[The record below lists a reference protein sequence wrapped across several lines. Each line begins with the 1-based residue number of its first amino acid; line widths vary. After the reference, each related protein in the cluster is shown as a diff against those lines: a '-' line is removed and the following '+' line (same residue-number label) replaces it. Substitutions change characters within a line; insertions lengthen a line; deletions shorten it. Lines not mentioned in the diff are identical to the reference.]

1 MRKYLRNITVGAAL
15 LLLAGSCT
23 DKFEEYNTNQYQ
35 IHDADPATLMKSM
48 IETIV
53 NIQQNDSQ
61 MQDQMVG
68 QLGGY
73 LCCSNTWS
81 GTNFSTFNQR
91 EGVFCAEQACP
102 HLFILYNVGRARLRR
117 HPEERFLGDREAVR
131 QICEKFAQTGRRR
144 APDKKPTLS
153 SK

>member
-81 GTNFSTFNQR
+81 GTNFSKFYGTLLCFCVYDTCNNNASRCGLLWTDALQPSK
-91 EGVFCAEQACP
+91 EG
-102 HLFILYNVGRARLRR
+102 
-117 HPEERFLGDREAVR
+117 
-131 QICEKFAQTGRRR
+131 
-144 APDKKPTLS
+144 
-153 SK
+153 

>member
-61 MQDQMVG
+61 MQDQMVAIYAVLTHG
-68 QLGGY
+68 VVQTSAHSIRVMPGMLPP
-73 LCCSNTWS
+73 
-81 GTNFSTFNQR
+81 GT
-91 EGVFCAEQACP
+91 
-102 HLFILYNVGRARLRR
+102 LRLKKYM
-117 HPEERFLGDREAVR
+117 ETSSKYKKR
-131 QICEKFAQTGRRR
+131 QILRDIIMLLRV
-144 APDKKPTLS
+144 
-153 SK
+153 

>member
-68 QLGGY
+68 QVAIYAVLTHGVVQTSAHSIRVMPGM
-73 LCCSNTWS
+73 LPP
-81 GTNFSTFNQR
+81 GTLRLKKYMETFSK
-91 EGVFCAEQACP
+91 
-102 HLFILYNVGRARLRR
+102 YKK
-117 HPEERFLGDREAVR
+117 R
-131 QICEKFAQTGRRR
+131 QILRDIIMLLRV
-144 APDKKPTLS
+144 
-153 SK
+153 

>member
-35 IHDADPATLMKSM
+35 IHDADPATLMRSM

-81 GTNFSTFNQR
+81 GTNFSTFNQSD
-91 EGVFCAEQACP
+91 ACN
-102 HLFILYNVGRARLRR
+102 LQDCL
-117 HPEERFLGDREAVR
+117 
-131 QICEKFAQTGRRR
+131 
-144 APDKKPTLS
+144 
-153 SK
+153 

>member
-1 MRKYLRNITVGAAL
+1 MKNYLKNITLGAAL
-15 LLLAGSCT
+15 LVLAGGCT

-35 IHDADPATLMKSM
+35 IHEADPSTLMKSM

-61 MQDQMVG
+61 MMDQMVG

-81 GTNFSTFNQR
+81 GTNFGTFNPSDAIKMAKIR
-91 EGVFCAEQACP
+91 IHKLAPLNSTPFRIESTVSISLSLSFFKSRYSPRNDLIANLFRSSVF
-102 HLFILYNVGRARLRR
+102 IVIS
-117 HPEERFLGDREAVR
+117 FL
-131 QICEKFAQTGRRR
+131 
-144 APDKKPTLS
+144 
-153 SK
+153 

>member
-81 GTNFSTFNQR
+81 GTNFSTFNQSDAWNATPWNTP
-91 EGVFCAEQACP
+91 F
-102 HLFILYNVGRARLRR
+102 
-117 HPEERFLGDREAVR
+117 
-131 QICEKFAQTGRRR
+131 EKIYGNFPNTG
-144 APDKKPTLS
+144 S
-153 SK
+153 N

>member
-61 MQDQMVG
+61 MQDQMVDSWAAIYAVLTHG
-68 QLGGY
+68 VVQTSAHSIRVMPGMLPPGTLRLKKYMETFSKYRKQL
-73 LCCSNTWS
+73 
-81 GTNFSTFNQR
+81 
-91 EGVFCAEQACP
+91 
-102 HLFILYNVGRARLRR
+102 ILRDIIMLLR
-117 HPEERFLGDREAVR
+117 V
-131 QICEKFAQTGRRR
+131 
-144 APDKKPTLS
+144 
-153 SK
+153 

>member
-73 LCCSNTWS
+73 LCCSNTVQTS
-81 GTNFSTFNQR
+81 AHSIRVMPGMLPPGT
-91 EGVFCAEQACP
+91 
-102 HLFILYNVGRARLRR
+102 LRLKKYM
-117 HPEERFLGDREAVR
+117 ETSSKYKKR
-131 QICEKFAQTGRRR
+131 QILRDIIMLLRV
-144 APDKKPTLS
+144 
-153 SK
+153 

>member
-81 GTNFSTFNQR
+81 GTNFSTFNQSDAWNATPWNTPF
-91 EGVFCAEQACP
+91 EKIYGNEKWFCGNKTNFIP
-102 HLFILYNVGRARLRR
+102 TKPLFIPHIHENRT
-117 HPEERFLGDREAVR
+117 PN
-131 QICEKFAQTGRRR
+131 T
-144 APDKKPTLS
+144 T
-153 SK
+153 

>member
-81 GTNFSTFNQR
+81 GTNFSTFNRVMPGMLPLGTLRLKKYMETFSKYRKQ
-91 EGVFCAEQACP
+91 
-102 HLFILYNVGRARLRR
+102 LILRDIIMLLR
-117 HPEERFLGDREAVR
+117 V
-131 QICEKFAQTGRRR
+131 
-144 APDKKPTLS
+144 
-153 SK
+153 

>member
-53 NIQQNDSQ
+53 NN
-61 MQDQMVG
+61 
-68 QLGGY
+68 L
-73 LCCSNTWS
+73 
-81 GTNFSTFNQR
+81 
-91 EGVFCAEQACP
+91 
-102 HLFILYNVGRARLRR
+102 
-117 HPEERFLGDREAVR
+117 
-131 QICEKFAQTGRRR
+131 
-144 APDKKPTLS
+144 
-153 SK
+153 

>member
-1 MRKYLRNITVGAAL
+1 MRKYLRNITIGAAL

-81 GTNFSTFNQR
+81 GTTSVHLIRATPGMPPLGTLRLKKYTETFSRYRKQ
-91 EGVFCAEQACP
+91 
-102 HLFILYNVGRARLRR
+102 LIL
-117 HPEERFLGDREAVR
+117 
-131 QICEKFAQTGRRR
+131 
-144 APDKKPTLS
+144 PDIIMLS
-153 SK
+153 PA